1 MEYIIKENV
10 DYCLSC
16 PTKPCTKGCPLGNDI
31 TDAIKLLKE
40 GKEKEAYY
48 LFSKTSVLGDICG
61 RICPHEN
68 QCEGKC
74 IRGIKG
80 EPVSIGKIES
90 YLCDL
95 AKQNNWP
102 IQNFTEN
109 VIDKKVAIIG
119 GGPAGLTCAAFLKR
133 EGVKQ
138 VTIYEKYDSLG
149 GIINHSIPGFRLDKK
164 VLNDSIARIVD
175 LGIDVKLNT
184 EIGKNITLDSL
195 KEEYDAVFIG
205 IGANLSTKMGIPG
218 EEKIGVLGGN
228 ELLENKNYPEFTGK
242 KVAVIGGGNVA
253 MDVCRTIKRMNPE
266 SVTVIYRR
274 SEKEMP
280 AEKKEIK
287 EAKEEGVKFLF
298 QNNILE
304 IYGNEKV
311 EKVKCIKTELVQK
324 EGDSRLSPVNIE
336 GSEYILDVDYIIMAL
351 GSKPEEKLL
360 NSFGLELNKR
370 GKIQIDEYGR
380 TSDKKIYSGGD
391 IVGAGSIA
399 WAAKQGRDAAY
410 TIIKDFKN

>member
-1 MEYIIKENV
+1 MKQHILNLY
-10 DYCLSC
+10 YCLE
-16 PTKPCTKGCPLGNDI
+16 KYK
-31 TDAIKLLKE
+31 KLK
-40 GKEKEAYY
+40 KEKIP
-48 LFSKTSVLGDICG
+48 K
-61 RICPHEN
+61 H
-68 QCEGKC
+68 
-74 IRGIKG
+74 IKH
-80 EPVSIGKIES
+80 
-90 YLCDL
+90 
-95 AKQNNWP
+95 
-102 IQNFTEN
+102 
-109 VIDKKVAIIG
+109 DK
-119 GGPAGLTCAAFLKR
+119 LQQL
-133 EGVKQ
+133 
-138 VTIYEKYDSLG
+138 
-149 GIINHSIPGFRLDKK
+149 
-164 VLNDSIARIVD
+164 
-175 LGIDVKLNT
+175 
-184 EIGKNITLDSL
+184 
-195 KEEYDAVFIG
+195 
-205 IGANLSTKMGIPG
+205 
-218 EEKIGVLGGN
+218 
-228 ELLENKNYPEFTGK
+228 
-242 KVAVIGGGNVA
+242 
-253 MDVCRTIKRMNPE
+253 KRMNPE